1 MRCPHCGAP
10 HQEDGFRCEHC
21 NKMIDPVQPKTTWR
35 SIVIGGIVLIIL
47 GIIGFAFIYMD
58 SNKVGVFEQD
68 EPQSF
73 NDYSWEQIAEISSNM
88 TMAGNVDGALR
99 EAKKHDFVNEDGA
112 LRSDLVKDFTL
123 ADGTKAQ
130 AHLVGVYHDPRTN
143 NSGNAG
149 MSFIVTVP
157 VEEAPMCDA
166 ATNQGG
172 WEASALR
179 AQLNGEFFDSLPSDL
194 QEYIV
199 EVKKETNNAGNTES
213 PDAVSVTGD
222 KVWALSAVEFAGESF
237 GTVGYVNVLNAEGE
251 QYMLLKDDAV
261 KQDLLSKLAGS
272 SDLNWWFRSPNPETA
287 TQFFSQGKGYDTEQ
301 NAPESLDA
309 NSKLSVVIGFCI

>member
-21 NKMIDPVQPKTTWR
+21 NKMIDPIQPKTTKK
-35 SIVIGGIVLIIL
+35 SMIAGGIALLIVA
-47 GIIGFAFIYMD
+47 IIGFAFIYMD
-58 SNKVGVFEQD
+58 SNKVGIFEQD

-88 TMAGNVDGALR
+88 TITGSVDGALR
-99 EAKKHDFVNEDGA
+99 EAKKHDFVNEDGT

-123 ADGTKAQ
+123 ADGTKLQ

-149 MSFIVTVP
+149 MSFIVTAP
-157 VEEAPMCDA
+157 VEEAPMDDA

-179 AQLNGEFFDSLPSDL
+179 IQLNGEFFDSLPADL
-194 QEYIV
+194 KEYIV
-199 EVKKETNNAGNTES
+199 EVKKETNNTGNTEA
-213 PDAVSVTGD
+213 PDAVTITGD
-222 KVWALSAVEFAGESF
+222 KLWVPSAVEFAGESF
-237 GTVGYVNVLNAEGE
+237 GTVGYANVLNAEGE
-251 QYMLLKDDAV
+251 QYMLLKDDGF
-261 KQDLLSKLAGS
+261 KQELLSKLAGS
-272 SDLNWWFRSPNPETA
+272 GDLNWWFRSPNPETA

-301 NAPESLDA
+301 YAPESLNA
-309 NSKLSVVIGFCI
+309 NSKLSVVIGFSI